1 MSSYLAELERR
12 WLTTGLDHLLQLVDI
27 TDISLTRKDCGF
39 DQSIQRKLR
48 KFDGNNDIG
57 PRGYFEP
64 TPATSSPLRGNV
76 RGKLGETREIF
87 RQPDNGGLQYN
98 RAFRGLEVLEEV
110 EIHRQHLLRDTRAK
124 LKSLCPDDHSSRV
137 LEQLHTHAT
146 EHYKAIQLGF
156 RSMCL
161 TDILPTGSLTQ
172 HDAAKVMARLN
183 TLFPPEFTDFS
194 DSSSVKGANLSPCTP
209 GLRDSIRFCVYR
221 HLMSCE
227 VTPHQEGQPF
237 KDKFSSRCSIPTYEK
252 AREKLCSYIAEAKK
266 TELTCLAV
274 LHAIEARSSTIA
286 LEYARPLTPSNI
298 TDQDGSKSPES
309 TPATPGSSNA
319 YASDTSTIADA
330 SITSIRSSIHTSVTS
345 ISSSNLTP
353 LLKGMP
359 GRELSASKTDGA
371 AFSMDL
377 TAPDVLVYPN
387 DLSQTE
393 FHVHPLAKY
402 LDWDNDAKAHEDDSG
417 GEDPAPTAA
426 AARTTRKKGKLS
438 KRRGKQSDELPP
450 APPLPPIPE
459 AFKSATTPK
468 LFGRLLER
476 IRKESES
483 VIAANGLARDSKVSK
498 KSETTSALRAA
509 KGRKKVSLKSQ
520 ISDPT
525 PSHVGSLP
533 LVISFDR
540 EAKLER
546 SLSEGSIPSPI
557 VTDWAA
563 VYQEQDFSS
572 APFTF
577 TLARPRLSPMEYTR
591 MYMIHQAGTRRNG
604 QKCRFPA
611 PQKEWFWTP
620 RWEKFLIVPRIPH
633 IIKRCDSP
641 ERLSES
647 DLNLRLPAL
656 RNSAVF
662 HTPSESMAGCPR
674 LSLHL
679 GGIITLMP
687 SVMNLTAVGI
697 SNAVA
702 SYDPAIAPRRR
713 SRRHSMSSDG
723 KRTSLTTLT
732 ENETWS
738 PSRWDDAPRFAWT
751 KNQSAHQG
759 LDQLSLA
766 TRHGFFTN
774 PSPRA
779 REQLSLTGSRV
790 SSLSAPTFRTPSHNH
805 GSLHPA
811 PLFSRNIPS
820 QDTHLVASAMRCKPL
835 KVDGLTPGRI
845 RSVAASIWDD
855 TGSGDSDVI
864 SEGQHSPELPSNSHR
879 RSEKDDSDKDAAIT
893 TNTTRT
899 APQYSPRFD
908 NRRHSMHVR
917 TPVSFHTRHASLES
931 VLGCNGQ
938 FSSSPSTSSSFLV
951 EDPFLDTHHDMAPSS
966 SYQQLR
972 QQAPH
977 TPLPDSPTLGQEK
990 VFVASEAP
998 HQPLDRS
1005 FELLGPYMDSKQRH
1019 EIRQTQKLDSFLPCG
1034 DPVEQVI
1041 QLPSHSTRPSNRRG
1055 GTAHHGYSSSFA
1067 LNRAKSHEAFTLL
1080 PRLAPSTTS
1089 STSKAVQGENP
1100 HDVHSPEELVRLCAV
1115 SDRSTAL
1122 ALRNHDTASRLA
1134 SVAGR
1139 NGVQQS
1145 AELNIPAVPEKEKSG
1160 QRRTTFGSL
1169 FIRHGRR
1176 RSCSRSHICP
1186 EDDSVP
1192 ESVSYTIESEQTYSR
1207 PEGFRNMSEPLQLH
1221 RQGGLGLGSSH
1232 ASNNSSLAGLK
1243 EKLKL
1248 RRGKPQL

>member
-1 MSSYLAELERR
+1 M
-12 WLTTGLDHLLQLVDI
+12 V
-27 TDISLTRKDCGF
+27 
-39 DQSIQRKLR
+39 
-48 KFDGNNDIG
+48 
-57 PRGYFEP
+57 
-64 TPATSSPLRGNV
+64 
-76 RGKLGETREIF
+76 
-87 RQPDNGGLQYN
+87 
-98 RAFRGLEVLEEV
+98 
-110 EIHRQHLLRDTRAK
+110 
-124 LKSLCPDDHSSRV
+124 
-137 LEQLHTHAT
+137 
-146 EHYKAIQLGF
+146 
-156 RSMCL
+156 
-161 TDILPTGSLTQ
+161 
-172 HDAAKVMARLN
+172 
-183 TLFPPEFTDFS
+183 
-194 DSSSVKGANLSPCTP
+194 
-209 GLRDSIRFCVYR
+209 
-221 HLMSCE
+221 
-227 VTPHQEGQPF
+227 
-237 KDKFSSRCSIPTYEK
+237 
-252 AREKLCSYIAEAKK
+252 
-266 TELTCLAV
+266 
-274 LHAIEARSSTIA
+274 
-286 LEYARPLTPSNI
+286 
-298 TDQDGSKSPES
+298 
-309 TPATPGSSNA
+309 
-319 YASDTSTIADA
+319 
-330 SITSIRSSIHTSVTS
+330 
-345 ISSSNLTP
+345 
-353 LLKGMP
+353 
-359 GRELSASKTDGA
+359 
-371 AFSMDL
+371 
-377 TAPDVLVYPN
+377 
-387 DLSQTE
+387 
-393 FHVHPLAKY
+393 
-402 LDWDNDAKAHEDDSG
+402 
-417 GEDPAPTAA
+417 A
-426 AARTTRKKGKLS
+426 AARNTRKKGKLL

-483 VIAANGLARDSKVSK
+483 VTAANDLARDSKVSK
-498 KSETTSALRAA
+498 KSETTSALRVV

-525 PSHVGSLP
+525 LSHVGSLP
-533 LVISFDR
+533 LMIPFDR

-546 SLSEGSIPSPI
+546 SLSDGSIPSPI

-563 VYQEQDFSS
+563 VYQEHDFSS

-591 MYMIHQAGTRRNG
+591 MYMIHQAETRRNG

-647 DLNLRLPAL
+647 DLNLRLPSL
-656 RNSAVF
+656 RDSAVC
-662 HTPSESMAGCPR
+662 HTPSEPMAGCPR

-679 GGIITLMP
+679 GGMITLMP
-687 SVMNLTAVGI
+687 SVMNLSALGI

-702 SYDPAIAPRRR
+702 SCDLATAPRRR
-713 SRRHSMSSDG
+713 SRRHSMNSDG

-751 KNQSAHQG
+751 KKQSAHQG

-766 TRHGFFTN
+766 TRHGFLTN
-774 PSPRA
+774 PSPNRA
-779 REQLSLTGSRV
+779 CEQLSLTGSRV
-790 SSLSAPTFRTPSHNH
+790 SSLSGQTFRTPSHNY

-811 PLFSRNIPS
+811 PLFSRNTPS
-820 QDTHLVASAMRCKPL
+820 QDTHLVASTLRCKPL

-845 RSVAASIWDD
+845 QSVAASICDD
-855 TGSGDSDVI
+855 TGSGDSDI
-864 SEGQHSPELPSNSHR
+864 ILEGQHSPEVPSMSHR
-879 RSEKDDSDKDAAIT
+879 RLQKDDSDKDAAIT
-893 TNTTRT
+893 TNTTIKSQ
-899 APQYSPRFD
+899 QYSPRFD
-908 NRRHSMHVR
+908 NRRHSMHVH

-938 FSSSPSTSSSFLV
+938 FLSSPSTSSSCLV
-951 EDPFLDTHHDMAPSS
+951 EDPFLDTHHDMALSS

-1005 FELLGPYMDSKQRH
+1005 FGPLGPYMDSKQRH
-1019 EIRQTQKLDSFLPCG
+1019 ETRQTQKLGSFSPCG
-1034 DPVEQVI
+1034 DPLEQVV
-1041 QLPSHSTRPSNRRG
+1041 QLSSHSTRTSNRRG

-1100 HDVHSPEELVRLCAV
+1100 HDVHSPEKLVRLCAV
-1115 SDRSTAL
+1115 SDGSTAL

-1139 NGVQQS
+1139 NDVQQS
-1145 AELNIPAVPEKEKSG
+1145 AEFNTPAVPAKEKSG

-1169 FIRHGRR
+1169 FTRHGRR
-1176 RSCSRSHICP
+1176 RSCSKSHIRL
-1186 EDDSVP
+1186 EDDSIP
-1192 ESVSYTIESEQTYSR
+1192 ESIPYTSESEQSYSR

-1221 RQGGLGLGSSH
+1221 RQGGVGLGSSH
-1232 ASNNSSLAGLK
+1232 ASHNSSLAGLK

-1248 RRGKPQL
+1248 RKGQPQS